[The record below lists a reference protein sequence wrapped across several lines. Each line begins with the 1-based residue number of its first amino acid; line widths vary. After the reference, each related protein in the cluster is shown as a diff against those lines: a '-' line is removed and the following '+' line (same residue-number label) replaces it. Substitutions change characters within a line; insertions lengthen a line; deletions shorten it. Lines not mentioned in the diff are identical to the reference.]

1 MATKNAGAGRGFVN
15 PQRTDEPDETY
26 VTPSQ
31 RYEMEKER
39 QEQKEQAQNE
49 AAYNEASQSM
59 GKKKGGKIKHYP
71 SAVAA
76 LKAAE
81 KRGDK
86 EFKVKFL
93 NKKESKTMASKRGDG
108 IAERG
113 HTKGRY
119 L

>member
-59 GKKKGGKIKHYP
+59 GKKRGGKIKHHVKHHAKGG
-71 SAVAA
+71 SAHHRA
-76 LKAAE
+76 
-81 KRGDK
+81 
-86 EFKVKFL
+86 
-93 NKKESKTMASKRGDG
+93 DG